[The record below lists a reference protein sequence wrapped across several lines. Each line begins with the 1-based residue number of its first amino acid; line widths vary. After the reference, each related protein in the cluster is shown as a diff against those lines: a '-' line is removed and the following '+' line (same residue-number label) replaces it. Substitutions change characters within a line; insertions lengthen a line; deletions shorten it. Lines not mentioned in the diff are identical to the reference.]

1 MSGGHWSE
9 PAGDRDPLGPNVR
22 PFERPGIQ
30 PDPELEASGDFVG
43 VVIWAVVRA
52 MMAGGDVARR
62 EGN

>member
-1 MSGGHWSE
+1 MSGGHWRE
-9 PAGDRDPLGPNVR
+9 PAGDRDPLGPNV
-22 PFERPGIQ
+22 RPGIQ

-52 MMAGGDVARR
+52 MMADVARR